1 MPARLLTARPQP
13 QLAQSEAEVAPIIGM
28 DGTRPLFNMPPGV
41 AVYLYNLLPTEYGCR
56 TPKGNR
62 VWAQGLAGGD
72 VRTIY
77 PFNSQVFGGSESRLF
92 VATPAGIYDCTTQGT
107 DTPTA
112 VQTFADT
119 SLDAGFGTFLHHT
132 DPSGNQV
139 LLLADAR
146 NGMYEY
152 SPVGPTWTKYTTEI
166 TGVDPTKVAF
176 IMNHKGRIWMIER
189 DSSDAWYLPVG
200 QRTGAATKFQFGSKM
215 KHGGYLVG
223 LYSWSVDGG
232 DGVDDYLLGVSKAG
246 DLLAYRGSDPA
257 FADKWDLVG
266 KFFIG
271 EVPENRRIASETGGD
286 TMLLSVYGLTSV
298 QQLLSGVDPNKTERN
313 VTAKIARFVR
323 SAIQSKITLP
333 YWEVKFLMAENLVV
347 INSPRQTNEPY
358 IQYALNINRTAEESG
373 GGWGLLRDVPATTF
387 ESYNGTTYFG
397 TEDGR
402 LLQVFGDL
410 AGVDINGAG
419 GEPIEFSILGR
430 FTNYGVPDYKQVQFI
445 RPSFITNNVITV
457 TVKPVYDFQVQEIL
471 NSAVPGVVEGS
482 LWDVALWDA
491 AIWSG
496 VSAQSQV
503 GAAQG
508 AGRNVAVAMRG
519 SAVQRAT
526 LVNTELTWQKW
537 GFL

>member
-13 QLAQSEAEVAPIIGM
+13 QLARPEVEVAPVMGM
-28 DGTRPLFNMPPGV
+28 DGTVPLFNMPPGT
-41 AVYLYNLLPTEYGCR
+41 AVYLYNLLPSEWGCR
-56 TPKGNR
+56 TRPGNR

-152 SPVGPTWTKYTTEI
+152 NPTGAVWTKYTAEI

-176 IMNHKGRIWMIER
+176 IMNHKGRVWMIER

-232 DGVDDYLLGVSKAG
+232 DGIDDYLIGVSKAG
-246 DLLAYRGSDPA
+246 DLLAYRGSDVA
-257 FADKWDLVG
+257 FAEKWDLVG

-286 TMLLSVYGLTSV
+286 TIFLSAFGATSV

-313 VTAKIARFVR
+313 ITSKISRLIR
-323 SAIQSKITLP
+323 EAIAAKITLP
-333 YWEVKFLMAENLVV
+333 YWEIKFLMAENLMVV
-347 INSPRQTNEPY
+347 NSPRLANEAY
-358 IQYALNINRTAEESG
+358 IQYALNINRVAEQSG
-373 GGWGLLRDVPATTF
+373 GGWGLMRDVPATTF

-397 TEDGR
+397 TEDGKISQISGG
-402 LLQVFGDL
+402 LD
-410 AGVDINGAG
+410 GVDINGLG
-419 GEPIEFSILGR
+419 GDPVEFSMLGR
-430 FTNYGVPDYKQVQFI
+430 FTNYGTSDNKQVQFI
-445 RPSFITNNVITV
+445 RPSFTTTNVLTF
-457 TVKPVYDFQVQEIL
+457 TAKAVYDFQLQEIVEA
-471 NSAVPGVVEGS
+471 SVPGIFSGA
-482 LWDVALWDA
+482 LWDVALWDQA
-491 AIWSG
+491 VWSG
-496 VSAQSQV
+496 LSTETKVSASQ
-503 GAAQG
+503 GF
-508 AGRNVAVAMRG
+508 GRNVAIAIRG

-526 LVNTELTWQKW
+526 LVNTELMWQPW